1 MTALWIAPILAG
13 LIVAWRRY
21 GKVVTESAPGNTS
34 DTTLSQPHP
43 PQPWGTHHHQQG
55 ARRLHELFERSAR
68 RFPHLP
74 ALSVPEQGD
83 TLTYAELDEQAD
95 TLAATLESLVTGPEP
110 VIAVCLNQDNS
121 LPVILHL
128 AILKAGAA
136 QCFIDAESPAQHLQR
151 VLADVQPALFIAEQA
166 IADKTAS
173 ELDLPVLTPTA
184 LMDAAASH
192 HSGKSVTSPQMIDEP
207 SLASIFYISG
217 TTGAPKGVECPHEG
231 FINLAKSYAAF
242 YDFVPGTDASTLT
255 SSLGYDG
262 SI

>member
-43 PQPWGTHHHQQG
+43 PQPWGTHHHQRG
-55 ARRLHELFERSAR
+55 ARRLHELFERSAK

-151 VLADVQPALFIAEQA
+151 VLADV
-166 IADKTAS
+166 
-173 ELDLPVLTPTA
+173 
-184 LMDAAASH
+184 
-192 HSGKSVTSPQMIDEP
+192 
-207 SLASIFYISG
+207 
-217 TTGAPKGVECPHEG
+217 
-231 FINLAKSYAAF
+231 
-242 YDFVPGTDASTLT
+242 
-255 SSLGYDG
+255 
-262 SI
+262 